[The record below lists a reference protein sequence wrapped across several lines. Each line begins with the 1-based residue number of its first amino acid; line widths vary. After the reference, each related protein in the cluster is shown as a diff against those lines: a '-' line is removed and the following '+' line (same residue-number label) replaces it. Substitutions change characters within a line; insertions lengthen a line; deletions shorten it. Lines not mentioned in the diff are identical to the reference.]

1 MRFVYCVDKNFNK
14 QLLTSISSLLRN
26 IDEKVN
32 ISILHDDPKS
42 FLDHQKKLEKF
53 PFCNQIE
60 IIEVNTNGI
69 IFPNLFN
76 SHVSKATYFRIFI
89 PKYITQKEYLI
100 YLDADTVVLKNPLNI
115 IKNEIKK
122 LSENRNLISA
132 CLETDKESTLDIF
145 ERLSLKGNFY
155 FNAGVI
161 LIDNKRL
168 QEKDVTSEL
177 LLTMSKLNEKIKYW
191 DQDIL
196 NKYFDTKFL
205 ILDERLNVRI
215 DDKSP
220 RLNPVSDAHII
231 HYAGSSKPW
240 TLEGLLN
247 TDSHYFQ
254 NNYLLANNKSL
265 YFMTTKWKLGT
276 LKLLIKKTIDLSIFN
291 NKDNLKIIFS
301 TIYLLFQA
309 KGDRQS

>member
-1 MRFVYCVDKNFNK
+1 MINKKNLHFIYCFDANFNS
-14 QLLTSISSLLRN
+14 QAYSSISSLLDN
-26 IDEKVN
+26 VSEKIV
-32 ISILHDDPKS
+32 ISILHDDLNSIKNLPSYIKN
-42 FLDHQKKLEKF
+42 HKRLENLKTYQF
-53 PFCNQIE
+53 KETEFD
-60 IIEVNTNGI
+60 
-69 IFPNLFN
+69 FPNIEEA
-76 SHVSKATYFRIFI
+76 HVSKATYFRIFI

-205 ILDERLNVRI
+205 ILDERLNVRMTLVQR
-215 DDKSP
+215 
-220 RLNPVSDAHII
+220 RLA
-231 HYAGSSKPW
+231 
-240 TLEGLLN
+240 LE
-247 TDSHYFQ
+247 T
-254 NNYLLANNKSL
+254 
-265 YFMTTKWKLGT
+265 
-276 LKLLIKKTIDLSIFN
+276 
-291 NKDNLKIIFS
+291 
-301 TIYLLFQA
+301 
-309 KGDRQS
+309 